1 MQTFHTGSHHYEIL
15 VLVMGWSK
23 GLLIHSPDLRN
34 ISNRSFIKD
43 PNLLEI
49 SFSCLQIKVNPGI
62 PLFYINISQ
71 TVQKN
76 VLLPNS
82 DLKF

>member
-1 MQTFHTGSHHYEIL
+1 MQTYHTGSHHDEIL
-15 VLVMGWSK
+15 LLVMGWSK
-23 GLLIHSPDLRN
+23 GLHSPDLRN
-34 ISNRSFIKD
+34 ISKRSFIKD

-49 SFSCLQIKVNPGI
+49 SFSCLEIKVNPGI
-62 PLFYINISQ
+62 PLFYIKISQ

-76 VLLPNS
+76 VLLLNS

>member
-15 VLVMGWSK
+15 LLVMGWSK
-23 GLLIHSPDLRN
+23 GLHSPDLRN

-62 PLFYINISQ
+62 HLFYLKISQ

>member
-15 VLVMGWSK
+15 LLVMGWSK
-23 GLLIHSPDLRN
+23 GLPSPDLRN

-49 SFSCLQIKVNPGI
+49 SFSCLQIKFNPGI